1 MTSFPTPDSFP
12 DLSFAGRAIHG
23 GLAPDPLTGAI
34 LTPIYQTTTYRQRA
48 VGGDPEYAYSRVS
61 NPTVAALER
70 NLGALE
76 GALPAVCTSSG
87 LSALT
92 TLFLATLRAG
102 DRVVCGETIYGGT
115 VRLLREFFAP
125 LGVRT
130 DFADASSAE
139 ELALALREP
148 ARLLIVESPGNPT
161 LRLTDLALAARLA
174 QRAGALLVVD
184 NTFLTPALMDAFG
197 LGADVVVHS
206 TTKYLEGHNAT
217 IGGAILTRDAAL
229 RERLVYAR
237 KSAGTI
243 QSPLEAWLTLRGIK
257 TLPLRMERHS
267 ASALTIARWLEA
279 RPEVARV
286 AYPFL
291 ESHPQR
297 ELARRQQRAGG
308 GIVSFELVGGA
319 SAARAFL
326 ARVRL
331 CALAENLGAAET
343 LITHP
348 ATMTHAA
355 VPAEQRA
362 RAGITDGLIRLS
374 VGLEDPADLIR
385 DFEQAWAP
393 ARTEAA
399 R

>member
-1 MTSFPTPDSFP
+1 MTSRDTDPE
-12 DLSFAGRAIHG
+12 LSFAGRAIHG
-23 GLAPDPLTGAI
+23 GLAPDPVTGAL
-34 LTPIYQTTTYRQRA
+34 LTPIFQNTTYLQDGIGQDR
-48 VGGDPEYAYSRVS
+48 GWTYSRVG
-61 NPTVAALER
+61 NPTVHALER

-76 GALPAVCTSSG
+76 NALPAVATSSG
-87 LSALT
+87 IAALT

-102 DRVVCGETIYGGT
+102 DRVVCGETVYGGT
-115 VRLLREFFAP
+115 VRLLREYFAH

-148 ARLLIVESPGNPT
+148 ARLVIVESPANPT
-161 LRLTDLALAARLA
+161 LRLTDVAAAARLA

-184 NTFLTPALMDAFG
+184 NTFLTPALMDAFA

-217 IGGAILTRDAAL
+217 IGGAILVRDPAL
-229 RERLVYAR
+229 RERLDYTR
-237 KSAGTI
+237 KSLGTI

-267 ASALTIARWLEA
+267 ASALAIAHWLEA

-291 ESHPQR
+291 ESHPQF
-297 ELARRQQRAGG
+297 ELAQRQQRAGG
-308 GIVSFELVGGA
+308 GIVSFELRGGA
-319 SAARAFL
+319 PVARDFL
-326 ARVRL
+326 TRLRL

-343 LITHP
+343 LVTHP
-348 ATMTHAA
+348 ATMTHGA
-355 VPAEQRA
+355 VPAEQKR

-374 VGLEDPADLIR
+374 VGLEDPSDVQRDL
-385 DFEQAWAP
+385 EQALTAS
-393 ARTEAA
+393 ARAGAA

>member
-1 MTSFPTPDSFP
+1 MKPNDFP
-12 DLSFAGRAIHG
+12 DLSFAGLAIHG
-23 GLAPDPLTGAI
+23 GQTPDPVTGAI
-34 LTPIYQTTTYRQRA
+34 LTPIYQTTTYRQTV
-48 VGGDPEYAYSRVS
+48 VGGDPDYAYSRVS

-76 GALPAVCTSSG
+76 QAEPAVATSSG

-92 TLFLATLRAG
+92 TLFLATLKAG

-115 VRLLREFFAP
+115 VRLLREYFAH
-125 LGVRT
+125 LGVRA
-130 DFADASSAE
+130 DFADSSSAE

-161 LRLTDLALAARLA
+161 LRLTDISLCARLA
-174 QRAGALLVVD
+174 KRAGALLVVD

-217 IGGAILTRDAAL
+217 IGGAILTRDPEL
-229 RERLVYAR
+229 RARLAYTR
-237 KSAGTI
+237 KAIGTI

-286 AYPFL
+286 SYPWL
-291 ESHPQR
+291 ESNPQL

-308 GIVSFELVGGA
+308 GVVSFELQGGA
-319 SAARAFL
+319 PAAREFL
-326 ARVRL
+326 TKVKL

-355 VPAEQRA
+355 VPAAQRA

-374 VGLEDPADLIR
+374 VGLEDATDILRDL
-385 DFEQAWAP
+385 EQALVAVREEVR
-393 ARTEAA
+393 A
-399 R
+399 

>member
-1 MTSFPTPDSFP
+1 MKPTDFP

-23 GLAPDPLTGAI
+23 GLAPDPVTGAI
-34 LTPIYQTTTYRQRA
+34 LTPIYQTTTYRQTA
-48 VGGDPEYAYSRVS
+48 VGGDPDYAYSRVS

-76 GALPAVCTSSG
+76 QAEPAVATGSG

-92 TLFLATLRAG
+92 TLFLATLKAG

-115 VRLLREFFAP
+115 VRLLREYFAH
-125 LGVRT
+125 LGVRA
-130 DFADASSAE
+130 DFADSSSAE

-161 LRLTDLALAARLA
+161 LRLTDIGLCARLA
-174 QRAGALLVVD
+174 KRAGALLVVD

-217 IGGAILTRDAAL
+217 IGGAILTRDPEL
-229 RERLVYAR
+229 RARLAYTR
-237 KSAGTI
+237 KAIGTI

-286 AYPFL
+286 SYPWL
-291 ESHPQR
+291 DNHPQR
-297 ELARRQQRAGG
+297 ELARRQQKAGG
-308 GIVSFELVGGA
+308 GVVSFELQGGA
-319 SAARAFL
+319 PAARDFL
-326 ARVRL
+326 TKVKL

-374 VGLEDPADLIR
+374 VGLEDATEIIR
-385 DFEQAWAP
+385 DLEQALV
-393 ARTEAA
+393 AA
-399 R
+399 RAGVRA